1 MRLFGVDAVFL
12 LTLAAISAF
21 GAHTISR
28 LRQQV
33 VEARQ
38 LGQYRLGRRIGSGG
52 MGDVYLAEHQLLKR
66 PCAVKL
72 IRPGELLKAGT
83 IKRFEREVRIN
94 ATLSHPNIVE
104 IFDYGRTE
112 DGVYY
117 YVMEYLPGLS
127 LAELVARHGP
137 LPPERAVYLLRQVCL
152 ALHEAHE
159 AGVIHR
165 DIKPSNIFAARRGGR
180 DDVAKLLDFGLV
192 QPASTN
198 LSADPSR
205 VGQIVGTPLYISP
218 EQATGERKLDA
229 RSDIYSLGAVAYFLL
244 TGRPPFDEGSAIAAL
259 IAHARDQAA
268 PPSRF
273 RDGLPDGP
281 RAHRHALPRQGPG
294 RALPRRREPRA
305 GAGRMCSAPESG
317 TNIRPIVGGEREV
330 KVAAKEC
337 THKKTLV
344 TRTPKSVSIKISSPR
359 ATSRPLDVSSTG
371 AAAVAVELDD
381 VAGLQ
386 VGQLGERQVD
396 PAQLDGERDRHVEG
410 AGGRGRAGRGAW
422 LTHRLILTFSRDD
435 WIAWSR
441 FAQRARYRDERAGR
455 PSRRPA
461 ESESGIASLDPRGRG
476 STRRDRSGWP
486 ECRSAGTRRAVRRR
500 PSAAVSAPETWSPTP
515 RRRRHEL
522 ASSPRGTRRNDSAAG
537 STIFGSGGR
546 SGCRRR
552 SDGLERLARD

>member
-1 MRLFGVDAVFL
+1 MKNFVLLTSILILTYGIYVPKSWRRAAIVSAVLALIPLASIWRRTRGIRGICNGCSRRRADGLIPMRLFGVDAVFL

-72 IRPGELLKAGT
+72 IRPGELKKAGT

-192 QPASTN
+192 QPVPPTH

-218 EQATGERKLDA
+218 EQAMGER
-229 RSDIYSLGAVAYFLL
+229 
-244 TGRPPFDEGSAIAAL
+244 
-259 IAHARDQAA
+259 
-268 PPSRF
+268 
-273 RDGLPDGP
+273 
-281 RAHRHALPRQGPG
+281 
-294 RALPRRREPRA
+294 
-305 GAGRMCSAPESG
+305 
-317 TNIRPIVGGEREV
+317 
-330 KVAAKEC
+330 
-337 THKKTLV
+337 
-344 TRTPKSVSIKISSPR
+344 
-359 ATSRPLDVSSTG
+359 SSTPG
-371 AAAVAVELDD
+371 AISI
-381 VAGLQ
+381 
-386 VGQLGERQVD
+386 R
-396 PAQLDGERDRHVEG
+396 
-410 AGGRGRAGRGAW
+410 W
-422 LTHRLILTFSRDD
+422 
-435 WIAWSR
+435 
-441 FAQRARYRDERAGR
+441 
-455 PSRRPA
+455 
-461 ESESGIASLDPRGRG
+461 
-476 STRRDRSGWP
+476 
-486 ECRSAGTRRAVRRR
+486 
-500 PSAAVSAPETWSPTP
+500 
-515 RRRRHEL
+515 
-522 ASSPRGTRRNDSAAG
+522 
-537 STIFGSGGR
+537 GR
-546 SGCRRR
+546 SRTFC
-552 SDGLERLARD
+552 

>member
-1 MRLFGVDAVFL
+1 MRLFGVDALFL

-72 IRPGELLKAGT
+72 IRPGELLKSGT
-83 IKRFEREVRIN
+83 VKRFEREVRIN

-152 ALHEAHE
+152 ALHEAHD

-180 DDVAKLLDFGLV
+180 NDVAKLLDFGLV
-192 QPASTN
+192 QPTTTQ

-205 VGQIVGTPLYISP
+205 EGQIIGTPLYVSP
-218 EQATGERKLDA
+218 EQAMGERKLDA

-244 TGRPPFDEGSAIAAL
+244 TGRPPFDESSAIAAL
-259 IAHARDQAA
+259 IAHARDQPV

-273 RDGLPDGP
+273 RDDLPEDLERVVMRCLAKAPADRYPDAEGLEL
-281 RAHRHALPRQGPG
+281 ALGEC
-294 RALPRRREPRA
+294 ACA
-305 GAGRMCSAPESG
+305 GKWDKYQAGRWW
-317 TNIRPIVGGEREV
+317 
-330 KVAAKEC
+330 
-337 THKKTLV
+337 
-344 TRTPKSVSIKISSPR
+344 
-359 ATSRPLDVSSTG
+359 
-371 AAAVAVELDD
+371 
-381 VAGLQ
+381 
-386 VGQLGERQVD
+386 
-396 PAQLDGERDRHVEG
+396 RDRG
-410 AGGRGRAGRGAW
+410 
-422 LTHRLILTFSRDD
+422 
-435 WIAWSR
+435 
-441 FAQRARYRDERAGR
+441 QRVGE
-455 PSRRPA
+455 
-461 ESESGIASLDPRGRG
+461 ESA
-476 STRRDRSGWP
+476 T
-486 ECRSAGTRRAVRRR
+486 
-500 PSAAVSAPETWSPTP
+500 
-515 RRRRHEL
+515 EL
-522 ASSPRGTRRNDSAAG
+522 
-537 STIFGSGGR
+537 
-546 SGCRRR
+546 
-552 SDGLERLARD
+552 